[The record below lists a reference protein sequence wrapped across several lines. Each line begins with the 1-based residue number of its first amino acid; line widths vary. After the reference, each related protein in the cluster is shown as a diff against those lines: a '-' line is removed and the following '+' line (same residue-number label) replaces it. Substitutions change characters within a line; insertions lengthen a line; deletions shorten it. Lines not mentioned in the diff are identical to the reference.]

1 MEVRL
6 DFFQIPKSML
16 ALVMVWV
23 LLVFGGFLSGLP
35 ADVKR
40 AHTFFFRVIDSD
52 AEVCVQVWW
61 SR

>member
-1 MEVRL
+1 MLFMEVRL

-35 ADVKR
+35 ADMKK
-40 AHTFFFRVIDSD
+40 AHTFLVHGD
-52 AEVCVQVWW
+52 
-61 SR
+61 

>member
-1 MEVRL
+1 MESQLEFV
-6 DFFQIPKSML
+6 SNTEVN
-16 ALVMVWV
+16 ACTSWGVGA
-23 LLVFGGFLSGLP
+23 LVFGGFLSGLP